1 MLRLLAIVDVS
12 ISGVPPMDDTEK
24 LIREKALLRLSGIF
38 GVPVAD
44 LNSGRRFGG
53 DDLRVS
59 FVSDFRRNELD
70 RVTDDILDVADRAI
84 TKEIF
89 SGRLKM
95 QTVGEYCDLMV
106 RCSRTKEKAVKKLL
120 GID

>member
-1 MLRLLAIVDVS
+1 MLRLLAIVDAS
-12 ISGVPPMDDTEK
+12 IRGALPMDDTEK

-44 LNSGRRFGG
+44 LNPGRRFGG

-70 RVTDDILDVADRAI
+70 RVTDDIFDVADRAI
-84 TKEIF
+84 TKEI
-89 SGRLKM
+89 SLGRLKM

>member
-1 MLRLLAIVDVS
+1 MSALAGVLLVDEA
-12 ISGVPPMDDTEK
+12 EK

-44 LNSGRRFGG
+44 LNPARRFGG
-53 DDLRVS
+53 DDLKVS

-70 RVTDDILDVADRAI
+70 RVTDDIFDVADRAI
-84 TKEIF
+84 AKEIS
-89 SGRLKM
+89 SGSLKM
-95 QTVGEYCDLMV
+95 QTVGEYCDLLV
-106 RCSRTKEKAVKKLL
+106 RCSRTRQKAVKKLL

>member
-1 MLRLLAIVDVS
+1 
-12 ISGVPPMDDTEK
+12 MDDTEK

-38 GVPVAD
+38 GIPVAD
-44 LNSGRRFGG
+44 LNPDRRFGG

-84 TKEIF
+84 TKEIS
-89 SGRLKM
+89 SGHLKM
-95 QTVGEYCDLMV
+95 KTVGEYCDLMV
-106 RCSRTKEKAVKKLL
+106 RCSRTKRKNVLKLL
-120 GID
+120 EIDEGQGA

>member
-1 MLRLLAIVDVS
+1 MRRRRVIAVVS
-12 ISGVPPMDDTEK
+12 VSGVPFMDDTEK

-38 GVPVAD
+38 AMPVAD
-44 LNSGRRFGG
+44 LHPGRRFGG
-53 DDLRVS
+53 DDLKVS

-70 RVTDDILDVADRAI
+70 RVTDDILDVADRTI
-84 TKEIF
+84 TKEIN
-89 SGRLKM
+89 SGQLKM

-106 RCSRTKEKAVKKLL
+106 RCSRTKPEAVKKLL